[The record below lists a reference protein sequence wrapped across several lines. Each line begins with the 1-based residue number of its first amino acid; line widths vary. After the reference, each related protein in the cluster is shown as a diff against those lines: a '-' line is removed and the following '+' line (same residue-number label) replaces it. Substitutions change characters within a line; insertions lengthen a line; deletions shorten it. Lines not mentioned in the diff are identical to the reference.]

1 MAPAEQVVATT
12 ARTSGRGRMLAA
24 ALVAAGLALFFAANA
39 HFLYVAVKS
48 QPDCVVHSKVPGFG
62 ATGAYRAATSAC

>member
-1 MAPAEQVVATT
+1 
-12 ARTSGRGRMLAA
+12 MLAA

-48 QPDCVVHSKVPGFG
+48 QPDCVVHGKVPGLG
-62 ATGAYRAATSAC
+62 VTGAYRAATSAC